1 MRVDKAQHSYYCGVN
16 RSVVFTSKR
25 LHNEAQG
32 RASRTLGRL
41 FPNVALVV
49 FDFIFRKQPTEF
61 ILICISFMMLVL
73 IGDVGFDRIEMARA
87 NRKRPVPL
95 LPIERGENGRFLL
108 DSLRRIAFHLANE
121 VGNRNRFPLPAENM
135 HMILYAADNQR
146 R

>member
-25 LHNEAQG
+25 LHNKAEG

-41 FPNVALVV
+41 VPNVSLIV
-49 FDFIFRKQPTEF
+49 FDFVFREQLTEF
-61 ILICISFMMLVL
+61 ILICISFMVLVL
-73 IGDVGFDRIEMARA
+73 VRDVRVDRIEMARA
-87 NRKRPVPL
+87 YRKRPVTL
-95 LPIERGENGRFLL
+95 LPIERGQIGGFLL
-108 DSLRRIAFHLANE
+108 DPLGRIAFHLANE